1 MLTHVIGGELIYS
14 VGYVVEIVSLE
25 FPTINVMYAIGGIL
39 GLTWVVL
46 VAIPMLMDTD
56 PPENWIRNSLVAYG
70 GYLLL
75 FGGVFYLVWF
85 LAEHLE

>member
-1 MLTHVIGGELIYS
+1 
-14 VGYVVEIVSLE
+14 
-25 FPTINVMYAIGGIL
+25 
-39 GLTWVVL
+39 
-46 VAIPMLMDTD
+46 MLMDTD
-56 PPENWIRNSLVAYG
+56 PSENWIRNSLVAYT